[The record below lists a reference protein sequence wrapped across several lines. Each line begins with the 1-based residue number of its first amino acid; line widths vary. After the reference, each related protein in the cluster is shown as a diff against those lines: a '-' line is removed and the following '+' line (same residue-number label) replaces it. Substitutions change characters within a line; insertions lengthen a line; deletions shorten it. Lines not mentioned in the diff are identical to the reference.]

1 MLSLVRT
8 DLDTSSRSVVQL
20 RQIAKKLPQPDRSQ
34 FDSAY
39 AEVRMWEVELRKSIL
54 EASQAS
60 SETAP
65 AAQAKVA
72 SDYEAYARAL
82 TVADAAARALRPK
95 QVPHA
100 HTAVAAE

>member
-1 MLSLVRT
+1 MLSLVRI
-8 DLDTSSRSVVQL
+8 DLDARSRSVVQL
-20 RQIAKKLPQPDRSQ
+20 RQIAKKLPHPDRNQ

-39 AEVRMWEVELRKSIL
+39 AQVRMWEVELRKSIL

-60 SETAP
+60 ADTAQ

-95 QVPHA
+95 PVPHA